1 MIIHNHHLTSRATL
15 TLFVLLQVI
24 LCNTSTAQIISL
36 ESSIMMSSST
46 LLEGSSYW
54 YPNEQIASMPKSPD
68 KRTISFLSDFF
79 LWKEGIEK
87 GTSNSD
93 KNSNAYLSGGDQ
105 YQRHYFNASDDTA
118 WLENEKILQAE
129 NNPVPIRGSRLKV
142 SSLQGGWISADLN
155 WEVSAVLTDPG
166 DERNFKNLSDLSVI
180 ESTAD
185 TDMLRLAPTRH
196 WWLSFK
202 RKF

>member
-1 MIIHNHHLTSRATL
+1 MLIHNHRLTSRATL
-15 TLFVLLQVI
+15 TLFAVLQVI
-24 LCNTSTAQIISL
+24 LCNTSTAQIMSL

-46 LLEGSSYW
+46 VLEGSSYW
-54 YPNEQIASMPKSPD
+54 YPNERLASLPKSPD
-68 KRTISFLSDFF
+68 KKTINLLSDFF

-87 GTSNSD
+87 GALNPD
-93 KNSNAYLSGGDQ
+93 KTGKAYLSGGDK
-105 YQRHYFNASDDTA
+105 YQRHYFKSSDDAT
-118 WLENEKILQAE
+118 WLGDERIIQAE
-129 NNPVPIRGSRLKV
+129 NNPVPIRGSKLNV
-142 SSLQGGWISADLN
+142 SSLQRGWVSDDLN

-180 ESTAD
+180 ESAAD
-185 TDMLRLAPTRH
+185 TDMLRLAPTRN